1 MKWKRRG
8 RFVVEAALLV
18 PGICLLLVYAVFF
31 TLYAHDY
38 AVCAHAVMEA
48 GVKGIYRDGT
58 GDRNIEENIR
68 ADLERKLASRL
79 LWMGDE
85 EIEVQVNPLRVKIR
99 VAGGGYF
106 FPEEEIDV
114 ERTIY
119 RIAPCETIRRS
130 RWLRE

>member
-1 MKWKRRG
+1 MKLRRRG
-8 RFVVEAALLV
+8 RFVIEAALLV

-31 TLYAHDY
+31 TLYVHDY
-38 AVCAHAVMEA
+38 AVCAHAMMES
-48 GVKGIYRDGT
+48 GVKGIYRNGT

-68 ADLERKLASRL
+68 TDLERKLPSRI
-79 LWMGDE
+79 LWMNDVN
-85 EIEVQVNPLRVKIR
+85 IEVQANPLRVKIHIS
-99 VAGGGYF
+99 GSGYF
-106 FPEEEIDV
+106 FPEEDIVV